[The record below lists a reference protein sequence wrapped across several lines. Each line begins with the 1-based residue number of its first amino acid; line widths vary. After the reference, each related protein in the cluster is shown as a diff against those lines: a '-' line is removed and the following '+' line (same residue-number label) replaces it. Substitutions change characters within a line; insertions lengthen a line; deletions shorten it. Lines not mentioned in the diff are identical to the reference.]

1 MMLALVSAMMMA
13 SAGASGAGSGV
24 DGFGPGGSGHCRI
37 LLTND
42 DGIDAPGLAAAYESL
57 STLCETIV
65 AAPAT
70 NQSGAS
76 HSVLNKDGRVRV
88 RKALVAGVPAHAV
101 EGSPAESVAVGL
113 LGIGAGKSFD
123 LVVSGINHGENLGL
137 GNLYSGT
144 VNAAMEGALRG
155 VPAIAVSQAMRSKDY
170 ARSAQLTRTIAGR
183 LLGGKLPASIVLNI
197 NVPDG
202 ELRGICMAASGRL
215 TVATSFEPTV
225 HDAETTIYK
234 LRIEPAERNAAA
246 GDIAAYNSGC
256 TTITPLALD
265 RTANEALASLA
276 ASIDAGSI
284 SLPNR

>member
-1 MMLALVSAMMMA
+1 MLALVGAMMMA

-24 DGFGPGGSGHCRI
+24 DGTGVEASGRCRI

-88 RKALVAGVPAHAV
+88 RKALVAGVSGYAV

-170 ARSAQLTRTIAGR
+170 ARSAQLTRAIAAR
-183 LLGGKLPASIVLNI
+183 LLGGKLPASVVLNI

-202 ELRGICMAASGRL
+202 ELRGICLVASGRL
-215 TVATSFEPTV
+215 TVATSFEPPV
-225 HDAETTIYK
+225 YDAETTVYK
-234 LRIEPAERNAAA
+234 LRIVPAERDAAA

-256 TTITPLALD
+256 ATITPLVLD

-276 ASIDAGSI
+276 VSIDAGSI

>member
-1 MMLALVSAMMMA
+1 MLALAGATMMA
-13 SAGASGAGSGV
+13 SAGAYGPGSGV
-24 DGFGPGGSGHCRI
+24 DGTGVEGPGHCRI

-88 RKALVAGVPAHAV
+88 RKALVAGVPANAV
-101 EGSPAESVAVGL
+101 EGSPAEAVAVGL

-155 VPAIAVSQAMRSKDY
+155 VPAIAVSQAMSNKNY
-170 ARSAQLTRTIAGR
+170 ARSAQLTRAIAGR
-183 LLGGKLPASIVLNI
+183 LLSGKLPASVVLNI
-197 NVPDG
+197 NVPYG
-202 ELRGICMAASGRL
+202 ELRGICLTASGGL
-215 TVATSFEPTV
+215 TVAASFEPTV
-225 HDAETTIYK
+225 HDEETIVYK
-234 LRIEPAERNAAA
+234 LRLEPAERNAAA

-256 TTITPLALD
+256 ATITPLALD

-276 ASIDAGSI
+276 ISIDAGSI
-284 SLPNR
+284 ALPNR